1 MQEDPQKRA
10 ISNRRHFAFRLNLFF
25 FATFF
30 LFSVLI
36 VRLAILQFV
45 EGPSLKEEEVS
56 RATTKVLIPPIRGNI
71 YDSSGNRI
79 AYSTST
85 QSLYYK
91 IEPGNEEKV
100 KEKAIEAAAAMF
112 KAFKDYGDP
121 AVSMTLDQIIANM
134 DLDHKKNTYEVPRR
148 IKAGLTNKEIAVF
161 LENTDKYPGIEILE
175 ESIRHYDKTTFAVQL
190 VGYLK
195 KYSGGAENNLYKNK
209 GNITDPLLQYLPAE
223 DVGFD
228 GLEYMYQDV
237 LRGKNGLKL
246 YPVNAA
252 RRIIGPPAITK
263 PEKGDNLYLTINREI
278 QEKTEKAITDQ
289 LHYLQTTYT
298 SERQEQ
304 AKTGYAVAMEV
315 KTGKVISMA
324 SMPDYDPNIWEGGR
338 ISTEDYDK
346 ISTVLQNGTISPVI
360 GPYKDKKEQNKHPSS
375 IVYLGSVQKP
385 LSVLIGLNEK
395 LFTTSSVYQDNGAF
409 YYGQEGKYRR
419 KIGNA
424 QGHAYGSLDPA
435 KAIQKSSNPFMAK
448 MIGNALYERDGKKG
462 VDLWDRYVKK
472 FGLGVSTESGLL
484 NENTGVIGYYHELE
498 VASSQSALILASFGQ
513 MGRYTTL
520 QLAQYAA
527 TLASHGKRM
536 KPQFVNK
543 IVDSEGNIV
552 QGFEPKVLNTIE
564 FPKAYW
570 NEIERGMANV
580 SVNAFKDAP
589 YKVLRKTGTSEQ
601 QVAGGKFV
609 DNAVFIAYAP
619 AEDPV
624 LAVAVVVPEGGFGS
638 AGAAPIARKIFD
650 AYDEVIGLHGVP
662 TKKQEDQANTANTGN
677 EAGN

>member
-1 MQEDPQKRA
+1 MQEDPKKRA

-45 EGPSLKEEEVS
+45 EGPSLKEVETSGETTEV
-56 RATTKVLIPPIRGNI
+56 KIPPIRGNI
-71 YDSSGNRI
+71 YDSGGAPI

-85 QSLYYK
+85 QSLYYT
-91 IEPGNEEKV
+91 IESGDEKKV
-100 KEKAIEAAAAMF
+100 KEKAIASAKEMLKVF
-112 KAFKDYGDP
+112 NEHGDP
-121 AVSMTLDQIIANM
+121 KVAMTLAQIEENM
-134 DLDHKKNTYEVPRR
+134 DLDHKKNTYAVPRR
-148 IKAGLTNKEIAVF
+148 IKAGLTNEEIAMF
-161 LENTDKYPGIEILE
+161 LENKDKYPGIDILE
-175 ESIRHYDKTTFAVQL
+175 ESIRHYDTSTFAVQL

-195 KYSGGAENNLYKNK
+195 KFSGGAENNLYKDK
-209 GNITDPLLQYLPAE
+209 GDITDPLLEYLPQE

-228 GLEYMYQDV
+228 GLEYMYQDE

-246 YPVNAA
+246 YPINAA
-252 RRIIGPPAITK
+252 RRIIGPPTITK
-263 PEKGDNLYLTINREI
+263 PEKGDDLYLTINRAV
-278 QEKTEKAITDQ
+278 QEKTEQAIMDQ
-289 LHYLQTTYT
+289 LHYLQTTSS
-298 SERQEQ
+298 SEHAAN

-338 ISTEDYDK
+338 IGTDDYDK
-346 ISTVLQNGTISPVI
+346 ISAVLQNGTISPVI

-375 IVYLGSVQKP
+375 VVFLGSTQKP
-385 LSVLIGLNEK
+385 LSILIGLNEK
-395 LFTTSSVYQDNGAF
+395 LFTTSSTYQDTGAF

-424 QGHAYGSLDPA
+424 HGHAYGTLDPSL
-435 KAIQKSSNPFMAK
+435 AITRSSNPFMAK
-448 MIGNALYERDGKKG
+448 MVGNALYEKDGKKG
-462 VDLWDRYVKK
+462 VDIWDSYVKQ
-472 FGLGVSTESGLL
+472 FGLGVSTGSGLL

-498 VASSQSALILASFGQ
+498 AASAQSALIFASFGQ

-520 QLAQYAA
+520 QLAQYTA

-543 IVDSEGNIV
+543 ITDSEGNQV
-552 QGFEPKVLNTIE
+552 QGFKPEVLNTIDI
-564 FPKAYW
+564 PKAYW
-570 NEIERGMANV
+570 DEVERGMANV
-580 SVNAFKDAP
+580 DVPVFKDTP
-589 YKVLRKTGTSEQ
+589 YKVMRKTGTSEQ
-601 QVAGGKFV
+601 QVSGGKVV

-650 AYDEVIGLHGVP
+650 AYDEAVGLDGVP
-662 TKKQEDQANTANTGN
+662 KKQSNTTDTTKD
-677 EAGN
+677 